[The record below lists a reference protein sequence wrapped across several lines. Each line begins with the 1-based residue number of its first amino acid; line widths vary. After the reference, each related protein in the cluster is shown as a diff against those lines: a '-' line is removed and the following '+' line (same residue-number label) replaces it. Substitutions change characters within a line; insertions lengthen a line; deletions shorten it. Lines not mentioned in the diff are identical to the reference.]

1 MPRLRMKQQFAIGAK
16 NPGAATTVVR
26 LALRWGGTNQSG
38 PVCAQIKVSI
48 RSLFSLSSTSQGGGP
63 CLGPGP
69 HLGLEATRSIAD
81 AQHTTHNT
89 EYTSSLTH
97 GRPGTDPSC
106 HQGRHLDAILVMA

>member
-38 PVCAQIKVSI
+38 PVCAQIRVSI
-48 RSLFSLSSTSQGGGP
+48 RSLFSLLLHLAGWVVRDLDLNLDLNLD
-63 CLGPGP
+63 LGL
-69 HLGLEATRSIAD
+69 HLGLEATRSNAD

-89 EYTSSLTH
+89 EKTH
-97 GRPGTDPSC
+97 
-106 HQGRHLDAILVMA
+106 HH

>member
-48 RSLFSLSSTSQGGGP
+48 RSLFLPSSST
-63 CLGPGP
+63 
-69 HLGLEATRSIAD
+69 HLL
-81 AQHTTHNT
+81 
-89 EYTSSLTH
+89 
-97 GRPGTDPSC
+97 
-106 HQGRHLDAILVMA
+106 HLAGWWSVTWTWTWT